1 MDESAI
7 EFGPCVTNPEKILCL
22 GFNYRK
28 HAIETNTPIPTSP
41 VLFTKCNNALLGH
54 NGVIKLPTHVA
65 TKFDHEVELVVV
77 CFLAASHLVGQGEK
91 ADQVLRAMLGRQQGQ
106 GFQNGVQNATDK
118 GIDWTTWDGK
128 PCGYEGF
135 LADVFYFLLAVVLRE
150 PSLRERYYKPFTTA

>member
-1 MDESAI
+1 MEPIHRSDYLQPNGYGCPQREDGTDTFQHYENGGISA
-7 EFGPCVTNPEKILCL
+7 
-22 GFNYRK
+22 
-28 HAIETNTPIPTSP
+28 
-41 VLFTKCNNALLGH
+41 GH
-54 NGVIKLPTHVA
+54 TLH
-65 TKFDHEVELVVV
+65 
-77 CFLAASHLVGQGEK
+77 FLAASHLVGQGEK